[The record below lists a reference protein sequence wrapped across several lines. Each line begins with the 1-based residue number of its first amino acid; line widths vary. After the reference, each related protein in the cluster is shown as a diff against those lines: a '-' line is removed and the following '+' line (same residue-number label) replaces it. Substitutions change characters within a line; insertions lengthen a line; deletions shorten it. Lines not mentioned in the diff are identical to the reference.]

1 MFWLWKYQATHKK
14 CFSEWEVTA
23 GRGRNFKLKCLC
35 FFFETFVE
43 TLLPL
48 FRILF
53 LDYVWFV
60 WLVLDYVCGWDFFFH
75 LFQIIEPFVS
85 VLYPSRIKAFL
96 KLYIWNE
103 AQEEEVNSSM
113 SRFSVISRMGNPYS
127 YWVVT
132 KCWILR
138 SQLGLSLFL
147 KGKHFSLLTPC
158 WGIGE
163 LKSFDNLPLF
173 RISSLYRM

>member
-1 MFWLWKYQATHKK
+1 MRSDCRAWEKLQTKMFV
-14 CFSEWEVTA
+14 F
-23 GRGRNFKLKCLC
+23 
-35 FFFETFVE
+35 
-43 TLLPL
+43 L
-48 FRILF
+48 FRN
-53 LDYVWFV
+53 VCRNTPSFV
-60 WLVLDYVCGWDFFFH
+60 QNFIFRLCLVCLVGFRLCLWLGFFFH

-113 SRFSVISRMGNPYS
+113 SRFSVISRMGNPYC